1 MKKTSKKN
9 EAACLSKGSLAL
21 AIALAFAAGK
31 AAAVSIETAN
41 PDVSL
46 RWDNGIRYNLG
57 MRTES
62 PDRRIATH
70 PNYDESDAKFNS
82 GDIVSN
88 RFDLLSEIDFAY
100 KKEVG
105 FRVSASAWYDRAYR
119 DDAIRS
125 NPEVAAAGFPNSYS
139 GNRYANYT
147 KRYHAGASG
156 EILDAFVFSNFD
168 AGSVPVSVKLGRH
181 SIYWGES
188 LLTAGHGIAASQG
201 PIDLIKALGNPG
213 SQVKELFLPVSQA
226 SFQAGLTE
234 ELSIGGQYFFDWRPN
249 RYPEGG
255 TYLGLLDSLGE
266 GPNALP
272 VAPGFAFPRSQ
283 DLKPGGR
290 GDFGVMA
297 RWSPQWLNGSA
308 GFYYRKYDEKNPWLL
323 LSGAAGAPTGYR
335 LAYAQDLQLFGISLS
350 KEFGGVSYGA
360 EWSYRKNAALNSAPG
375 DGGALEGARGNTHHV
390 VVNALG
396 LIGRTPLFDTANYL
410 GELVYSR
417 LDKVTRNA
425 ALFSGLGYAPC
436 VGKDK
441 YDACAT
447 KNYVGIALN
456 FTPTWFQV
464 LPSVDLQMPI
474 TYQTG
479 LSGNSAVRAGGYQGQ
494 GDWSIGLTADWQQKY
509 TFSLKYVDYLG
520 KIKPNGQFNGELP
533 LTDRGWLVATFKTAF

>member
-1 MKKTSKKN
+1 MFVSEKSLQVQIGPYFRQKELVLTDEHWLSQPPDAAWTCGLHVVVFPHQKSSLVKSDDVSPCALPYSAPVSHPDQRDSGRTAAWAPRLNLLTNERRQKVKKTSMQN
-9 EAACLSKGSLAL
+9 EVSCMSKRGLAL
-21 AIALAFAAGK
+21 AIALAFVAGK
-31 AAAVSIETAN
+31 AAAVSIETGN

-70 PNYDESDAKFNS
+70 PNYDESDAKFKS
-82 GDIVSN
+82 GDVVSN
-88 RFDLLSEIDFAY
+88 RVDLLTEIDFAY
-100 KKEVG
+100 KKDIG
-105 FRVSASAWYDRAYR
+105 FRVSASAWYDQAYR

-125 NPEVAAAGFPNSYS
+125 NSEVAAAGFPNSYS
-139 GNRYANYT
+139 SNRYANYT

-188 LLTAGHGIAASQG
+188 LLTAGHGIASSQG

-234 ELSIGGQYFFDWRPN
+234 ELSIGAQYFFDWRPN

-272 VAPGFAFPRSQ
+272 VAPGFAFPRSR
-283 DLKPGGR
+283 DLKPDGR

-297 RWSPQWLNGSA
+297 RWSPQWLNGTA

-323 LSGAAGAPTGYR
+323 LSGTAGAPAGYR

-350 KEFGGVSYGA
+350 KELGGISYGA

-375 DGGALEGARGNTHHV
+375 DGGAIEGARGNTHHV
-390 VVNALG
+390 VVNAMG
-396 LIGRTPLFDTANYL
+396 LIGRTPLFDTASYL
-410 GELVYSR
+410 GEVAYSR
-417 LDKVTRNA
+417 LDRVTRNP
-425 ALFSGLGYAPC
+425 ALFSA
-436 VGKDK
+436 
-441 YDACAT
+441 
-447 KNYVGIALN
+447 
-456 FTPTWFQV
+456 
-464 LPSVDLQMPI
+464 
-474 TYQTG
+474 
-479 LSGNSAVRAGGYQGQ
+479 
-494 GDWSIGLTADWQQKY
+494 
-509 TFSLKYVDYLG
+509 
-520 KIKPNGQFNGELP
+520 
-533 LTDRGWLVATFKTAF
+533 